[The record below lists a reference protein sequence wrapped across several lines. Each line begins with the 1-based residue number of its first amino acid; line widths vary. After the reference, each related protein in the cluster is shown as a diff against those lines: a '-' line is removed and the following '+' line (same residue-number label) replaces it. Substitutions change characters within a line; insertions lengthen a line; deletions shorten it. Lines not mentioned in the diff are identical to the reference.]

1 MGRERIICLLGQG
14 FEDSEFR
21 VPYDRVKAAG
31 YQVDIVGTQLG
42 EVLKG
47 YKGKESVAADKGID
61 EVRPDQYGALLIPGG
76 QSPDHLR
83 ADDRFVSFVRDFD
96 ALGLPVAAVCHG
108 PQLLMAAGLVQ
119 GRTLTAWKT
128 VQGDLEQM
136 GAIVLDQPVVIDG
149 NWITSRK
156 PQDLEDFSDALI
168 GALGGRDAAAAPPT
182 EAEAEDEAETVPT
195 RARSAAAESPAV
207 TASAGNDRRDDPGG
221 ASQAQRDASRKRP

>member
-21 VPYDRVKAAG
+21 VPYDRLKAAG
-31 YQVDIVGTQLG
+31 YQVEIVGPQAG
-42 EVLKG
+42 EELKG
-47 YKGKESVAADKGID
+47 YRGKESVKADKGID
-61 EVRPDQYGALLIPGG
+61 DVRPDQYGALLIPGG

-96 ALGLPVAAVCHG
+96 TLGLPLAAVCHG

-136 GAIVLDQPVVIDG
+136 GAVVLDQPVVIDG

-156 PQDLEDFSDALI
+156 PQDLDDFSDALI
-168 GALGGRDAAAAPPT
+168 RALGGRENAVAPP
-182 EAEAEDEAETVPT
+182 EEGEDESEAAVT
-195 RARSAAAESPAV
+195 RARPAAAEPSAV
-207 TASAGNDRRDDPGG
+207 AASAAEARE
-221 ASQAQRDASRKRP
+221 ASRKRP